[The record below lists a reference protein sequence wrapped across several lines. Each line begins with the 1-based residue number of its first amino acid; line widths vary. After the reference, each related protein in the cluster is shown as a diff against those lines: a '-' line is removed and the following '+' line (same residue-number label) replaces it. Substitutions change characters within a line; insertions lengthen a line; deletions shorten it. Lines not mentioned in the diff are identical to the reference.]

1 MSADVNSTPESSAPR
16 LARQATAR
24 EFLAVVF
31 RRKWIILG
39 LFLITT
45 ATVATVAITTPTT
58 YISSGRVLVKR
69 GERFSLLRP
78 DRQVIGEWEQ
88 DLGSEMQVMKSQAV
102 VRRAHELAIEQ
113 AKHEKVQ
120 MQFDPKQIDLEV
132 MGKSN
137 VVAMGYTDLDPSVA
151 QIGCKALMDAYVEY
165 HRDKSLTDK
174 PKRFFAEEIADLQSQ
189 IDKLMEQRRQYTE
202 ESGMAAPLVQTQSW
216 LAQLTQ
222 LESRRGDLAADLAS
236 AQSVE
241 ATMRK
246 MASDPDIDLP
256 TFDGVSVFT
265 NEGALT
271 LLKQRV
277 LDQQA
282 RIATLTETLRDDA
295 QEVVAAKQTL
305 GTLQGLLHKEVDQ
318 RVKLAAARV
327 EALQA
332 KVNALDEEIASIH
345 QQLDA
350 VPQSIKTTD
359 ALDAQLAGQRE
370 RLKDVTG
377 KQDEALVTE
386 DTITDVNVTVL
397 APASLATATNPLDV
411 VRLALAP
418 AFSLLVGIAIAFFID
433 GLDLTVRT
441 ANQAEEYLDLPVLA
455 SMGERRRRNG

>member
-246 MASDPDIDLP
+246 MAS
-256 TFDGVSVFT
+256 VSVFT

-359 ALDAQLAGQRE
+359 ALDAQLAGLRE

-386 DTITDVNVTVL
+386 NTITDVNVTVL